1 MAIAGNATCADCM
14 TSDPVHHPNTPAWG
28 STNLGS
34 LFCIRCSGVHR
45 KLGAHITKVLS
56 IRIDSWTE
64 VQLTL
69 METLGNDA
77 VNAELEV
84 EVPPNVEKPDLAVS
98 SMEELEAYIRA
109 KYELGSFKAGGDGFV
124 PHVRIKSESCVGMIE
139 FVGVLFIRL
148 EEAHDL
154 PGSCDAY
161 CEFQLGDR
169 SCRSK
174 TVKGSA
180 APSWR
185 ESLSV
190 NMRSAN
196 ETLIIKVYNSS
207 KLGGASFLGQA
218 VVALASLTH
227 DGQPNKVELGLSTSG
242 SKSASRLSRISRA
255 STFTRTPVL
264 SLELTYNALDR

>member
-1 MAIAGNATCADCM
+1 MEHKDLAFLFNFFAGFKKDNRYKDCAAVAVAATGLGLVGQRLLASAGGNVELVCTIVDRLIGLLCV
-14 TSDPVHHPNTPAWG
+14 PVT
-28 STNLGS
+28 
-34 LFCIRCSGVHR
+34 
-45 KLGAHITKVLS
+45 
-56 IRIDSWTE
+56 
-64 VQLTL
+64 
-69 METLGNDA
+69 A
-77 VNAELEV
+77 VCRVGLLEA
-84 EVPPNVEKPDLAVS
+84 EVPDNVEKPDLAVS

-109 KYELGSFKAGGDGFV
+109 KYELGSFKQGGDGFV

-154 PGSCDAY
+154 PGSHDAY

-180 APSWR
+180 SACKWG
-185 ESLSV
+185 ESLSL
-190 NMRSAN
+190 NTRSTN
-196 ETLIIKVYNSS
+196 ETLIIKVYDSS

-227 DGQPNKVELGLSTSG
+227 DGQPNPVELGLQTSG
-242 SKSASRLSRISRA
+242 GSRSGSRLSRRQTI
-255 STFTRTPVL
+255 TRTPVL
-264 SLELTYNALDR
+264 SLEITYNALDR